1 MNRNFNNAMRIVNQ
15 RLKRYEIKHRIEEH
29 YPKHKT
35 NEQTSSQPSKG
46 QSQSS
51 R

>member
-1 MNRNFNNAMRIVNQ
+1 MKAVNQ

-29 YPKHKT
+29 YPKQKT
-35 NEQTSSQPSKG
+35 NEQTSSQSSQG
-46 QSQSS
+46 QSEPS